1 MMKKEESQQETRKCK
16 NKKCQRP
23 LPIDYK
29 HKYCE
34 NCRNE
39 HVQSTKNI
47 GKGVLGFALLV
58 GGTIITVATK
68 GKINPNDKS

>member
-1 MMKKEESQQETRKCK
+1 MKSRKCM

-23 LPIDYK
+23 LPEGYK

-39 HVQSTKNI
+39 HVKKI
-47 GKGVLGFALLV
+47 KDVGKGAVPV
-58 GGTIITVATK
+58 GLFLISIVTK
-68 GKINPNDKS
+68 GRINIKK

>member
-1 MMKKEESQQETRKCK
+1 MEQKICK

-23 LPIDYK
+23 LPEGYK

-39 HVQSTKNI
+39 QAKKVKDV
-47 GKGVLGFALLV
+47 GKATLSLAVLV
-58 GGTIITVATK
+58 GGTLVTVATK
-68 GKINPNDKS
+68 GVINLNKK

>member
-1 MMKKEESQQETRKCK
+1 MMEIKYCK

-23 LPIDYK
+23 LPEGYK

-39 HVQSTKNI
+39 HVKQVKNGLKAMLSCVFFVGSTAI
-47 GKGVLGFALLV
+47 A
-58 GGTIITVATK
+58 IATK
-68 GKINPNDKS
+68 GKINPKK

>member
-1 MMKKEESQQETRKCK
+1 MMELRKCK

-23 LPIDYK
+23 LPEEYK

-39 HVQSTKNI
+39 QVKRI
-47 GKGVLGFALLV
+47 KDAGKAVAGVAVFAL
-58 GGTIITVATK
+58 TIVTK
-68 GKINPNDKS
+68 GRINPKK

>member
-1 MMKKEESQQETRKCK
+1 MMEIRICK

-23 LPIDYK
+23 LPEGYK

-39 HVQSTKNI
+39 HVKRIKDAAKATLSVAVVVVGTALSNKRKN
-47 GKGVLGFALLV
+47 
-58 GGTIITVATK
+58 
-68 GKINPNDKS
+68 

>member
-1 MMKKEESQQETRKCK
+1 MEKKCK

-23 LPIDYK
+23 LPEGYK

-39 HVQSTKNI
+39 QVKRIKDT
-47 GKGVLGFALLV
+47 GKAALGLVVLV
-58 GGTIITVATK
+58 GGPALSIATK
-68 GKINPNDKS
+68 GKINPKK

>member
-1 MMKKEESQQETRKCK
+1 MEQKKCK

-23 LPIDYK
+23 LPEGYK

-39 HVQSTKNI
+39 QAKQAKEV
-47 GKGVLGFALLV
+47 GKAALSLAVLV
-58 GGTIITVATK
+58 GGTVVTVVTK
-68 GKINPNDKS
+68 GRINPNKK

>member
-1 MMKKEESQQETRKCK
+1 MMKMEESQQEVRKCK

-39 HVQSTKNI
+39 HVQSAKNI
-47 GKGVLGFALLV
+47 GKGVLGLAVAVV
-58 GGTIITVATK
+58 GTVITVATK
-68 GKINPNDKS
+68 GKINPNN

>member
-1 MMKKEESQQETRKCK
+1 MEKKCK

-23 LPIDYK
+23 LSEGYK

-39 HVQSTKNI
+39 HVKRI
-47 GKGVLGFALLV
+47 KDAGKTALGVAVFI
-58 GGTIITVATK
+58 GGTALTIVTK
-68 GKINPNDKS
+68 GKNKS

>member
-1 MMKKEESQQETRKCK
+1 MEQKKCK

-23 LPIDYK
+23 LPEGYK

-39 HVQSTKNI
+39 QAKQVKEVGKAALSLAVLI
-47 GKGVLGFALLV
+47 GGPVV
-58 GGTIITVATK
+58 TVATK
-68 GKINPNDKS
+68 GRINPNKK

>member
-1 MMKKEESQQETRKCK
+1 MMEVKKCI

-23 LPIDYK
+23 LPEGYK

-39 HVQSTKNI
+39 RVNSIKNT
-47 GKGVLGFALLV
+47 GKAVASFAVLV
-58 GGTIITVATK
+58 GGTAITIATK
-68 GKINPNDKS
+68 GKINPKK